1 MLPQTY
7 TELERSNH
15 FKKAS
20 KTKCTQEHIVS
31 VNDHVIR
38 EIFIQTVLYNGA
50 LKKTY
55 ACGNKGATVQ

>member
-1 MLPQTY
+1 ML
-7 TELERSNH
+7 LKN
-15 FKKAS
+15 
-20 KTKCTQEHIVS
+20 C
-31 VNDHVIR
+31 